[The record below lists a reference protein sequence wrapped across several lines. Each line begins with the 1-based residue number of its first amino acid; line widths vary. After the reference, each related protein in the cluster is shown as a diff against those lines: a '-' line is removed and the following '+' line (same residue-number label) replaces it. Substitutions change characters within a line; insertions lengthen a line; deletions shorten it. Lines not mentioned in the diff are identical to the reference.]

1 MLDGE
6 AEMKLLKMNVT
17 RKLSYTEGEDRDV
30 AMTQQK
36 EDGQAKEQE
45 DVFLSESH
53 SDTNTEGDCES
64 EQNVKIQNFKAQLA
78 SEDDEEEVS

>member
-36 EDGQAKEQE
+36 EDGQAKE
-45 DVFLSESH
+45 
-53 SDTNTEGDCES
+53 
-64 EQNVKIQNFKAQLA
+64 
-78 SEDDEEEVS
+78 